1 MTSTEPTSST
11 TPTSSADDTAGALPR
26 RFLRPFLLLALAR
39 DGAAHG
45 YELCECVR
53 SHGLS
58 VDLGGVYRDLRAMEQ
73 HDLVTSQWEPSD
85 AGPDRRVYALT
96 DDGQVAALTS
106 AHELAIIRDRLGS
119 ALDAFSA
126 VAQHGSA

>member
-1 MTSTEPTSST
+1 MTVL
-11 TPTSSADDTAGALPR
+11 DDTPPTDATAGGLPR

-53 SHGLS
+53 RHGLS
-58 VDLGGVYRDLRAMEQ
+58 VDLAGVYRDLRAMEQ

-85 AGPDRRVYALT
+85 SGPDRRVYVLSDA
-96 DDGQVAALTS
+96 GQEAAGTS
-106 AHELAIIRDRLGS
+106 AHELATIRDRLGS
-119 ALDAFSA
+119 ALDAFSLLA
-126 VAQHGSA
+126 ERRSV

>member
-1 MTSTEPTSST
+1 MTVV
-11 TPTSSADDTAGALPR
+11 DDTPPIDGTAGGLPR

-53 SHGLS
+53 RHGLS
-58 VDLGGVYRDLRAMEQ
+58 VDLAGVYRDLRAMEQ

-85 AGPDRRVYALT
+85 AGPDRRVYVLT
-96 DDGQVAALTS
+96 DAGQETARMS
-106 AHELAIIRDRLGS
+106 AHELSTIRDRLGS
-119 ALDAFSA
+119 ALDAFSLLA
-126 VAQHGSA
+126 ERRSA